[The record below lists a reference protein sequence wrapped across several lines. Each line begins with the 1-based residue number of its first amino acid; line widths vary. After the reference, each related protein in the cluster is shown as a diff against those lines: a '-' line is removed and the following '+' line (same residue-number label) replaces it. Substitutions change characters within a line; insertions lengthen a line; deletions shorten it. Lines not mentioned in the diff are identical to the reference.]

1 MITSISSFSLKDPN
15 NLANVLAST
24 LNAASGNNVYQNF
37 TLTNWCSVY
46 NGGGSCPEQSYTS
59 SIIISSGFKNPAL
72 AIFPSHSIIIEI
84 YTSTGFV
91 IDAISC
97 DPGQRAI
104 ADNHLR
110 LRVQVGLA
118 ITLPS
123 PNNSIGYFER
133 RRCAHGRNQY
143 PWRSG

>member
-15 NLANVLAST
+15 NPANVLAST

-91 IDAISC
+91 IDAATANLMTIPSCNYGELVTISFTMS
-97 DPGQRAI
+97 
-104 ADNHLR
+104 N
-110 LRVQVGLA
+110 
-118 ITLPS
+118 
-123 PNNSIGYFER
+123 
-133 RRCAHGRNQY
+133 
-143 PWRSG
+143 